1 MKAEQFIYGLF
12 KGYGIKLI
20 KSPGL
25 NGLLNGEIIEYL
37 CQLTERKEPVSNLWP
52 NGVITVTKVHSTQD
66 EYGRDGVWNHTIAM
80 RLMDYLAYMQPSK
93 VLASHFVAVLKEPVE
108 KLEPIIIK
116 DGAK

>member
-12 KGYGIKLI
+12 EGYGIKLI

-25 NGLLNGEIIEYL
+25 NNLLNGEIIEYL
-37 CQLTERKEPVSNLWP
+37 CQLREKKEPISNLWP

-66 EYGRDGVWNHTIAM
+66 EYGRDGVWNHTIAL

-93 VLASHFVAVLKEPVE
+93 VLTPHFIKKLQKPPS
-108 KLEPIIIK
+108 KLEPIK
-116 DGAK
+116 VE